1 MKKLVTDSLEF
12 KLDGTEMSDITEV
25 VATGTGDAV
34 FVETVKIKQNFDLKF
49 DNDNAAYIIHEVK
62 VNLLFKVK

>member
-1 MKKLVTDSLEF
+1 
-12 KLDGTEMSDITEV
+12 MSDITEV

-34 FVETVKIKQNFDLKF
+34 FVETVKIKQNFDLDDDKV
-49 DNDNAAYIIHEVK
+49 AYIIHEVK